1 MNNSGGLYEY
11 ITEDYVLAGAKQD
24 LGLTDSTI
32 YDLYLKDAIN
42 LGLKELRNLGTQTP
56 AVTQLHID
64 NHRCKLPKGFIRFTK
79 INPLVYV
86 DVEGRAI
93 NGTSTQDITVIATTA
108 QGSDLGSTSIP
119 SSSPVFRYS
128 APAFINNAFFK
139 DSPYD
144 QSFAIGGSVN
154 IVNGWLYFSSD
165 VTARYVKIAYMS
177 SAVDDNGDLL
187 IPSYTERALRAFACM
202 RFCRTNF
209 EKYSSVFPSYEMEWK
224 RAKADCKGYAA
235 LPSSLDYSAI
245 NGIMKSL
252 V

>member
-1 MNNSGGLYEY
+1 MNNSSGLYTY
-11 ITEDYVLAGAKQD
+11 ITEDYVVAGAKQA

-32 YDLYLKDAIN
+32 YDLYLKDAVN

-56 AVTQLHID
+56 AVTQLQIE
-64 NHRCKLPKGFIRFTK
+64 NHRCSLPRGFIRFTK
-79 INPLVYV
+79 TNPIVYV

-93 NGTSTQDITVIATTA
+93 NGTTSQDITVIAITA
-108 QGSDLGSTSIP
+108 EGSDLGSTSIP

-128 APAFINNAFFK
+128 APAFINNTFFK

-144 QSFAIGGSVN
+144 QSFAVGGSVN
-154 IVNGWLYFSSD
+154 IVNGYLYFSSD
-165 VTARYVKIAYMS
+165 VTARFVTIAYMS

-187 IPSYTERALRAFACM
+187 IPSYTERALIAFACM

-209 EKYSSVFPSYEMEWK
+209 EKYSPVFPSYEIEWK
-224 RAKADCKGYAA
+224 RGKADCRGYAA
-235 LPSSLDYSAI
+235 LPSSLEYSAI

-252 V
+252 I